1 MIKKYSDFLNENNS
15 EKKFKK
21 LPVDIK
27 FIVASVE
34 KICNEDNF
42 ENGEIGK
49 STHMDLSYDIKGKMF
64 YSIDE
69 LAKTA
74 DLSADYNKW
83 SVLDNRIMCST
94 LEDENGNEVDAKSD
108 LYKEFEAG
116 EINLFACT
124 YDFYIKIVK
133 TEKIEGEELAELLG
147 AQLS

>member
-1 MIKKYSDFLNENNS
+1 MIQKFNDFLNENNT

-21 LPVDIK
+21 LPPDIK
-27 FIVASVE
+27 FIVASAE

-42 ENGEIGK
+42 EEGEIGK
-49 STHMDLSYDIKGKMF
+49 STSMDLSYGIKGKMF

-69 LAKTA
+69 LAKAA

-83 SVLDNRIMCST
+83 SVLDNRILCST
-94 LEDENGNEVDAKSD
+94 LEDEDGNEVDTKSD

-116 EINLFACT
+116 ENNLYACT

-133 TEKIEGEELAELLG
+133 IEKVEDKELADLLG